1 MRRHVPDAELT
12 PDMIPAP
19 DAPWRE
25 IAEFGHRFHAYKV
38 AGSLGRVARLTVE
51 SHDEWERTGVL
62 PNDLSRLR
70 LCLFH
75 TVRAVGLG
83 AEPDP
88 ETEAW
93 ARALVAGVAQRPDE
107 GAGEGGR

>member
-1 MRRHVPDAELT
+1 MPDAELT
-12 PDMIPAP
+12 AEMIPAA
-19 DAPWRE
+19 DAPWQE

-62 PNDLSRLR
+62 PDDLSRLR

-75 TVRAVGLG
+75 TVRAVGLES
-83 AEPDP
+83 EPDP
-88 ETEAW
+88 QTEAW
-93 ARALVAGVAQRPDE
+93 CRALV
-107 GAGEGGR
+107 GAIARVHGTGAEDGRR

>member
-1 MRRHVPDAELT
+1 MRGHVPDTELT
-12 PDMIPAP
+12 PEMIPAP
-19 DAPWRE
+19 GAPWQE

-38 AGSLGRVARLTVE
+38 AGSLDRVARLTVE

-62 PNDLSRLR
+62 PGDLSRLR

-83 AEPDP
+83 SAPDP

-93 ARALVAGVAQRPDE
+93 SRALVSAIARVQRG
-107 GAGEGGR
+107 GAEDARR